1 MDVNTIIEIMDDK
14 DDKDDKDKDEEDDK
28 DKDKE
33 EEYGCSLSYCDDNDE
48 LCGWLDDHE
57 EKMREL
63 EEDDVI
69 DEDDEDNGVK
79 DKDNKDKDNKDNED
93 DTIIDLVEDE
103 VEIRLDA
110 SAVLSA
116 SSEVQ
121 EYLLKRMKYVYGM
134 S

>member
-14 DDKDDKDKDEEDDK
+14 DDK

-57 EKMREL
+57 ERMREL

-69 DEDDEDNGVK
+69 DEDDED
-79 DKDNKDKDNKDNED
+79 DEDNVVKDKDNKDNED

>member
-14 DDKDDKDKDEEDDK
+14 DDKDKDEEDDKDK

-79 DKDNKDKDNKDNED
+79 DKDNKDNED
-93 DTIIDLVEDE
+93 DTIIDLREDE

-134 S
+134 SY